1 MLVLLASMVSMTL
14 PAGTP
19 SPQPR
24 LLVGIMVEGLERD
37 YLDLLRESFGSGGFN
52 RLLRDGVVISD
63 ADYGTNL
70 DNVAATAVVM
80 TGASPVVSGIPASAY
95 YDPSKMKVVE
105 VLDDPQVMGNFTTE
119 TYSPAALRVSTVSDE
134 ARIAGGGVTQAYS
147 IAPDARV
154 AILMAGHAGNG
165 GVWINDNTGAWA
177 SSTYYTELPAGV
189 ATANRLMPLS
199 SRLDTMSWV
208 PSAKAE
214 AYPNLPDHLTHYPF
228 RYVFPRGKDNRY
240 AMFKDSPLVNREVT
254 SLASD
259 FIGGMKLGTHDGVDV
274 LNVAYTLTSFD
285 YSKNPDNR
293 FEMMDAY
300 IKLDRNLEQL
310 FAAIDRN
317 VGVGNSVVYL
327 AATPQAPRA
336 KRDDPR
342 WRIPTGEFSTR
353 KAGSLLNMYLMA
365 VYGTGEWVSAFHN
378 NQFYLNNKLI
388 KERSLDARTVR
399 TDAAGFLARMTGVEG
414 VYTIDDVI
422 VGRLGDRND
431 AIRRNTDVAI
441 AGDLFINILP
451 GWELVDDYAT
461 VGPDRHTGQVNRVT
475 ATTGPVFI
483 LAPNVPARVIDT
495 PVDARVI
502 APTVAR
508 LLRIRSPNGA
518 SLPALPLD

>member
-1 MLVLLASMVSMTL
+1 MSASWSKLL
-14 PAGTP
+14 
-19 SPQPR
+19 
-24 LLVGIMVEGLERD
+24 LERD

-95 YDPSKMKVVE
+95 YDPSKMKIVE

-199 SRLDTMSWV
+199 SRLDTMSWL
-208 PSAKAE
+208 SAKAE

-327 AATPQAPRA
+327 AATPPALRA

-461 VGPDRHTGQVNRVT
+461 VGPTG
-475 ATTGPVFI
+475 
-483 LAPNVPARVIDT
+483 T
-495 PVDARVI
+495 PV
-502 APTVAR
+502 
-508 LLRIRSPNGA
+508 RSTA
-518 SLPALPLD
+518 SQPLPVRCSYLPLTSRPVSSTLRLTPA